1 MSSAVLVVY
10 CEQACIRVMESRS
23 TESNGRNVHSSL
35 KNQKTKL
42 IYTQN
47 VAKFKSF
54 TKEIFQNYTSQ
65 SEKVFREAI
74 KLKNNVIK
82 DLKSI
87 KNQLKVDLKETEL
100 ILKQKDENT
109 KQLEK
114 EKDEIMKVTLA
125 YVEEFKNL
133 KAKVK
138 SREFDIFEYEQHQT
152 DLRKHIE
159 AQDEIIKMKDVE
171 IINIEKKFK
180 QFNSFQT
187 LNERNQELDVGQI
200 VSVTNQSKT
209 VHDSAKMGHICKECG
224 KSMSSAG
231 NLKVHMLK
239 HTGERRFTCNRCD
252 KAFTQYGNLKAH
264 QLIHSGETPFQCK
277 ICGKPFRQAG
287 NLKHTL
293 RRGTIVEHNVFAIKR
308 NTYNKGCLILKCL
321 YGLKIC

>member
-1 MSSAVLVVY
+1 MSSVVLVVY
-10 CEQACIRVMESRS
+10 SEQACTRVMESRS

-35 KNQKTKL
+35 KNQKTTL
-42 IYTQN
+42 INTQN
-47 VAKFKSF
+47 VAKLKSF
-54 TKEIFQNYTSQ
+54 TKEIFQNYISQ

-87 KNQLKVDLKETEL
+87 NNQLKVDLKETEI
-100 ILKQKDENT
+100 ILKQKDENI

-125 YVEEFKNL
+125 YVEEFKDL

-171 IINIEKKFK
+171 IINLEKKFK
-180 QFNSFQT
+180 QSKFNSFQT

-200 VSVTNQSKT
+200 VSVTDQSNS
-209 VHDSAKMGHICKECG
+209 VEDSAKKGHICKECG

-277 ICGKPFRQAG
+277 ICGKTFRQAG
-287 NLKHTL
+287 NLRTHIK
-293 RRGTIVEHNVFAIKR
+293 KR
-308 NTYNKGCLILKCL
+308 NHSQT
-321 YGLKIC
+321 